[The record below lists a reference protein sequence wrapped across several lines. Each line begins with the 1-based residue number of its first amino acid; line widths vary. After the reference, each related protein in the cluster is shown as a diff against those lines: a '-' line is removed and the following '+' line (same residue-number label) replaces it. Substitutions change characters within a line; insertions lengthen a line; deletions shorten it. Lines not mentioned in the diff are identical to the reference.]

1 MERFT
6 IQRKLILDAVS
17 ELGHARIKDI
27 SKYLEAKSYNVSLAT
42 IYRNVDSLVNDD
54 LLKKVTL
61 NLKEDYYE
69 IKNEVASHTHDK
81 YNFICEKC
89 GKIIDV
95 APKFNDQ
102 KEYVDDLGN
111 LVTSIAVT
119 YYGICKDCKQKSK

>member
-27 SKYLEAKSYNVSLAT
+27 SKYVEAEPYNVSLAT
-42 IYRNVDSLVNDD
+42 IYRNIDSLVNDD

-69 IKNEVASHTHDK
+69 IKNQPNHDH
-81 YNFICEKC
+81 FICEKC